1 MASPRR
7 ETETQAERE
16 TQPESGGVFIRYA
29 TISDIEGIK
38 YRQDR
43 QDGRMDRQ
51 DDKLDT
57 LIAEVAELK
66 TRRIAFAERTEAW
79 MERTDG
85 RFDRLEHRLERIEY
99 KLDKLN
105 ARLLG
110 FMVALSIA
118 VIILIIRT
126 FF

>member
-7 ETETQAERE
+7 ETETETQAERE

-29 TISDIEGIK
+29 TINDIEDIK
-38 YRQDR
+38 SRLDR
-43 QDGRMDRQ
+43 QDIRMDRQ
-51 DDKLDT
+51 DDKLD
-57 LIAEVAELK
+57 
-66 TRRIAFAERTEAW
+66 
-79 MERTDG
+79 
-85 RFDRLEHRLERIEY
+85 RLDD

-110 FMVALSIA
+110 FMTALLIA
-118 VIILIIRT
+118 VIITIIRT

>member
-29 TISDIEGIK
+29 TINDIEDIK
-38 YRQDR
+38 SRLDR
-43 QDGRMDRQ
+43 QDIRMDRQ
-51 DDKLDT
+51 DDKLD
-57 LIAEVAELK
+57 
-66 TRRIAFAERTEAW
+66 
-79 MERTDG
+79 
-85 RFDRLEHRLERIEY
+85 RLDD

-110 FMVALSIA
+110 FMVALLIA
-118 VIILIIRT
+118 VVITIVRS

>member
-29 TISDIEGIK
+29 TINDIEDIK
-38 YRQDR
+38 SRLDR
-43 QDGRMDRQ
+43 QDIRMDRQ
-51 DDKLDT
+51 DDKLD
-57 LIAEVAELK
+57 
-66 TRRIAFAERTEAW
+66 
-79 MERTDG
+79 
-85 RFDRLEHRLERIEY
+85 RLDD

-110 FMVALSIA
+110 FMVALLIA

-126 FF
+126 FL